1 MKPRISR
8 RQAQICATIDTAHGL
23 TIRLLLVNMP
33 SNTRID
39 RPTITMKI
47 LVTGAAGFI
56 GFHVA
61 RALLARGD
69 DVIGFDNVNAYYD
82 PALKE
87 ARLAELENT
96 AAQQPSASYTFIRA
110 DLCDQAAVDTCFA
123 DHAFDR
129 VIHLAA
135 QAGIRH
141 SIDKPRDYVH
151 SNVVGFVNILEACRY
166 GAVPHLTY
174 ASTSSVY
181 GANTKLPY
189 SEHHGVNHPLQFYA
203 ATKRANELM
212 AHSYS
217 HLFDLPTTGL
227 RFFTVYGPW
236 GRPDMALFKFTRSIL
251 QSEPIKL
258 YNHGKHTRDFTYI
271 DDIVEGV
278 IRASDQIATP
288 SETWDASAPDPAASN
303 APYRI
308 FNIGNN
314 APVDLLDY
322 VKAIEAAAG
331 RKAQLEML
339 PRQPGD
345 ALDTFADVTELISA
359 VDYRPTTSVVDGVAA
374 FVAWYRVHYKV

>member
-1 MKPRISR
+1 
-8 RQAQICATIDTAHGL
+8 
-23 TIRLLLVNMP
+23 
-33 SNTRID
+33 
-39 RPTITMKI
+39 MKI

-56 GFHVA
+56 GFHTA

-69 DVIGFDNVNAYYD
+69 DVVGFDNVNTYYD

-87 ARLAELENT
+87 ARLAELENA
-96 AAQQPSASYTFIRA
+96 AAQQPSASYDFIRA
-110 DLCDQAAVDTCFA
+110 DLGDQTAVDTCFA
-123 DHAFDR
+123 EHAFDR

-141 SIDKPRDYVH
+141 SIDQPRDYVH
-151 SNVVGFVNILEACRY
+151 SNVVGFVNILEACRHA
-166 GAVPHLTY
+166 AVPHLTY

-181 GANTKLPY
+181 GANTALPS
-189 SEHHGVNHPLQFYA
+189 SEHHGVDHPLQFYA

-217 HLFDLPTTGL
+217 HLFRLPTTGL

-236 GRPDMALFKFTRSIL
+236 GRPDMALFKFTQSIL
-251 QSEPIKL
+251 NGEAIKL
-258 YNHGKHTRDFTYI
+258 YNHGKHTRDFTFI

-278 IRASDQIATP
+278 IRASDQIAGP
-288 SETWDASAPDPAASN
+288 SNTWDASAPDPATSN

-314 APVDLLDY
+314 TPVNLLDY

-331 RKAQLEML
+331 RDAKLDML
-339 PRQPGD
+339 PLQPGD
-345 ALDTFADVTELISA
+345 ALDTFADVSELISA
-359 VDYRPTTSVVDGVAA
+359 VGYKPATSVTDGVAA
-374 FVAWYRVHYKV
+374 FVAWFREHYKT

>member
-1 MKPRISR
+1 
-8 RQAQICATIDTAHGL
+8 
-23 TIRLLLVNMP
+23 
-33 SNTRID
+33 
-39 RPTITMKI
+39 MKI

-56 GFHVA
+56 GFHTA

-69 DVIGFDNVNAYYD
+69 DVVGFDNVNAYYD

-96 AAQQPSASYTFIRA
+96 AAQQPSATYTFVRA
-110 DLCDQAAVDTCFA
+110 DLGDRTAVDQCFA

-141 SIDKPRDYVH
+141 SIDEPRDYVH
-151 SNVVGFVNILEACRY
+151 SNVVGFVNILEACRHA
-166 GAVPHLTY
+166 AVPHLTY

-189 SEHHGVNHPLQFYA
+189 SEHHGVDHPLQFYA

-217 HLFDLPTTGL
+217 HLFRLPTTGL

-236 GRPDMALFKFTRSIL
+236 GRPDMALFKFTESIL
-251 QSEPIKL
+251 NGESIKL
-258 YNHGKHTRDFTYI
+258 FNHGRHTRDFTYI

-278 IRASDQIATP
+278 IRVSDQIAAP
-288 SETWDASAPDPAASN
+288 SQTWDANVPDPATSD

-314 APVDLLDY
+314 APVNLLDY
-322 VKAIEAAAG
+322 VKAIETTAG
-331 RKAQLEML
+331 CEAKLEML
-339 PRQPGD
+339 PLQPGD
-345 ALDTFADVTELISA
+345 ALDTFADVSELIKA
-359 VDYRPTTSVVDGVAA
+359 VDYKPATSVTDGVAA
-374 FVAWYRVHYKV
+374 FVAWFRAHYMK